1 LLCWLLEGPDEWRK
15 KRCDRATAGADDA
28 NPSTRSGYQDVFPT
42 AQAMHGVALPAAFAC
57 PRQAG

>member
-1 LLCWLLEGPDEWRK
+1 MYLAK